1 MQIKEIISD
10 DFPARAA
17 MTLYQRPHILP
28 ARYYVLLSLS
38 TADVRTDHD
47 EMSPHLKCG

>member
-10 DFPARAA
+10 DFPARGA
-17 MTLYQRPHILP
+17 MTLYQGPHILP
-28 ARYYVLLSLS
+28 ARYHVLLS

-47 EMSPHLKCG
+47 EMSPI